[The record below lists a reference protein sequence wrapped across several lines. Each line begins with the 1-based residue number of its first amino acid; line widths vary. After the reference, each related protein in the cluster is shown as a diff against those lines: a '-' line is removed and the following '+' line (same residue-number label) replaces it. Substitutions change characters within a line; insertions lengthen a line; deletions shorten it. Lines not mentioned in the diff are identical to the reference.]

1 MGQLLV
7 RNLDDDLVSLLKIR
21 AAQHGQSMEAEH
33 RSILKEVLTEKPD
46 NIPSLKTLL
55 LEMPEIDD
63 IDLQRNKDVG
73 RDIKW

>member
-7 RNLDDDLVSLLKIR
+7 RNLDDNIVRLLKIR

-33 RSILKEVLTEKPD
+33 RSILKEVLIKKEG

-55 LEMPEIDD
+55 LEMPEIDE
-63 IDLQRNKDVG
+63 IDLQRSKDFG
-73 RDIKW
+73 REIEW